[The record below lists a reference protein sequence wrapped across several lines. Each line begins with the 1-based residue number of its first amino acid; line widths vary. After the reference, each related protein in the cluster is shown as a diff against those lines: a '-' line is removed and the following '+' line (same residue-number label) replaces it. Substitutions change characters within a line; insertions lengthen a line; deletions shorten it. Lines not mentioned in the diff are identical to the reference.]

1 VTFTGTAV
9 RWISSRDPSHG
20 ISDVYLDGAKVATV
34 DGYAPS
40 KEFQSIFYAANGLA
54 PGQHTLR
61 IVATGT
67 KNPAAS
73 GAYTVVDA
81 IDVPTGAGAGD
92 LYTSVPQEPGT
103 NITINGRDANLL
115 IAGYAMDGQRL
126 QYSTSE
132 LMTHARIGGRDVALF
147 YGRPGEDGETVLRY
161 AERPRVLVLAGRV
174 KSTWDAG
181 RRDLRLNYTHQG
193 LARVVIRPSGGTP
206 LELLLATDGVAARF
220 WRQDT
225 DAGPVLIRG
234 PELARSASV
243 AGRTLAL
250 TGDTTART
258 ALEVWAPAG
267 IESVTWNGRPTA
279 MRPGADGAT
288 IVGSLAGPAPLTLPP
303 LRHWRFHR
311 GSPEAQPGFD
321 DSRWTLADH
330 TTTNNPTPPVT
341 LPVLYAD
348 DYGFHHGDVWYR
360 GHFRADGS
368 ETGVDLSAITGRA
381 GIYSVW
387 FNGQFLGSSDDA
399 THHFD
404 FPAGTVRAGADNLLS
419 VMVENMGHNEDFSA
433 DDSNKQPRGLTGA
446 TLVGSTAQLSWRVQ
460 GSLGGENLVDPV
472 RGPMNTGGL
481 FGERSGW
488 SLPGF
493 PDRSW
498 RSVTLPHRDSTPGE
512 EWYRTTFSLHL
523 PPDQDVPVGIR
534 ISDDSSRHYRAL
546 IYVNGWLIGRYIN
559 DTGPETSFPVPTGIL
574 RADGTNTVAIG
585 VWNQDATTG
594 GLGTVG
600 LQRYANIAT
609 SLRVRDVYS
618 PGYQAI
624 GPRLRAAAGG
634 AAAAG

>member
-1 VTFTGTAV
+1 V
-9 RWISSRDPSHG
+9 
-20 ISDVYLDGAKVATV
+20 
-34 DGYAPS
+34 
-40 KEFQSIFYAANGLA
+40 
-54 PGQHTLR
+54 
-61 IVATGT
+61 
-67 KNPAAS
+67 
-73 GAYTVVDA
+73 
-81 IDVPTGAGAGD
+81 
-92 LYTSVPQEPGT
+92 
-103 NITINGRDANLL
+103 
-115 IAGYAMDGQRL
+115 
-126 QYSTSE
+126 
-132 LMTHARIGGRDVALF
+132 
-147 YGRPGEDGETVLRY
+147 
-161 AERPRVLVLAGRV
+161 
-174 KSTWDAG
+174 
-181 RRDLRLNYTHQG
+181 
-193 LARVVIRPSGGTP
+193 
-206 LELLLATDGVAARF
+206 
-220 WRQDT
+220 
-225 DAGPVLIRG
+225 
-234 PELARSASV
+234 
-243 AGRTLAL
+243 
-250 TGDTTART
+250 
-258 ALEVWAPAG
+258 
-267 IESVTWNGRPTA
+267 
-279 MRPGADGAT
+279 
-288 IVGSLAGPAPLTLPP
+288 
-303 LRHWRFHR
+303 
-311 GSPEAQPGFD
+311 
-321 DSRWTLADH
+321 
-330 TTTNNPTPPVT
+330 
-341 LPVLYAD
+341 
-348 DYGFHHGDVWYR
+348 
-360 GHFRADGS
+360 
-368 ETGVDLSAITGRA
+368 SAITGRA

-512 EWYRTTFSLHL
+512 EWYRTAFSLHL
-523 PPDQDVPVGIR
+523 PPDQDLPVGIR

-624 GPRLRAAAGG
+624 GPRRRAAAGG